1 MTSNGRR
8 WAPKLARTIG
18 LSFLAGAAIY
28 AFSPAV
34 RNQFGSVHP
43 EAQRAHVSDFTVQ
56 SLNGDKWSLEDQQGK
71 VVLVNFWATWCPP
84 CRFETPALVDLHTKY
99 ADRGFTVAG
108 ITMDEEPQDTVPE
121 FVKKYGISYPIL
133 TPTEQLSL
141 MDRVEAL
148 PTSILIDKSGR
159 IARTYV
165 GLVTETG
172 LSDDIEALLSE
183 KAGSAR

>member
-1 MTSNGRR
+1 MASSTRSKATKALRTVG
-8 WAPKLARTIG
+8 LAV
-18 LSFLAGAAIY
+18 LAGAAIY

-34 RNQFGSVHP
+34 RNQFGSVSPAH
-43 EAQRAHVSDFTVQ
+43 QRARADNFSVRTLKGES
-56 SLNGDKWSLEDQQGK
+56 WSLEEQRGN

-84 CRFETPALVDLHTKY
+84 CRIETPSLVDLHKKY

-108 ITMDEEPQDTVPE
+108 ITMDEEPQDSVPA
-121 FVKKYGISYPIL
+121 FVGKYGIPYPIL
-133 TPTEQLSL
+133 VPTGQLSL

-148 PTSILIDKSGR
+148 PTSVLLDRSGR

-165 GLVTETG
+165 GLVTEVG

-183 KAGSAR
+183 KDGGA